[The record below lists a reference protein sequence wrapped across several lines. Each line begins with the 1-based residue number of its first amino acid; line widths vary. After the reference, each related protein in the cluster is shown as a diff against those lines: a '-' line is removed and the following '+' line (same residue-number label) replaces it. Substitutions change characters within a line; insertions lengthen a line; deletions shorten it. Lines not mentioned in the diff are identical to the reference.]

1 MKTDDLIAI
10 LARGVAPVDA
20 QAPRK
25 RFQSA
30 LVWGVL
36 GALAVML
43 SGYGVRHDLAQAATS
58 PMFWVKLAY
67 PLAMAIP
74 AMLLTL
80 RLSRPGM
87 PLGKAWTALPLPW
100 LVIAGLAIATLANTK
115 PDERL
120 LLVMGKTWLSCA
132 FNIACVSAPVL
143 AGMLWAV
150 KGMAPTRPA
159 LTGASA
165 GLASAAAGAV
175 VYTLHCPEMQAP
187 FLAVWYMLGM
197 LIPTAVGA
205 VIGAKLLR
213 W

>member
-1 MKTDDLIAI
+1 MKTDDLIAV
-10 LARGVAPVDA
+10 LARGVTPVDA
-20 QAPRK
+20 HATRK
-25 RFQSA
+25 RFQTA

-43 SGYGVRHDLAQAATS
+43 SGYGIRHDLAQAAAL
-58 PMFWVKLAY
+58 PMFWVKLAF
-67 PLAMAIP
+67 PLAISIP
-74 AMLLTL
+74 AVLLTV

-87 PLGKAWTALPLPW
+87 PLGKTWMALPLPW
-100 LVIAGLAIATLANTK
+100 LVIAGLAIATLASAN
-115 PDERL
+115 PDERSA
-120 LLVMGKTWLSCA
+120 LVMGKSWLSCA

-143 AGMLWAV
+143 VGMLWAV

-159 LTGASA
+159 LAGACA

-205 VIGAKLLR
+205 VLGAKLLR

>member
-1 MKTDDLIAI
+1 MKTDALIAM
-10 LARGVAPVDA
+10 LASGVAPVDA
-20 QAPRK
+20 QATRK
-25 RFQSA
+25 RFQTA

-36 GALAVML
+36 GAMAVML
-43 SGYGVRHDLAQAATS
+43 SGYGVRHDLAQAAAL
-58 PMFWVKLAY
+58 PMFWVKLVF

-74 AMLLTL
+74 AVLLTL

-87 PLGKAWTALPLPW
+87 ALGKAWMVLPLPW
-100 LVIAGLAIATLANTK
+100 LVIAVLAIATLVNTS

-120 LLVMGKTWLSCA
+120 PLLMGKTWLSCA

-143 AGMLWAV
+143 VGMLWAV

-159 LTGASA
+159 LAGACA

-175 VYTLHCPEMQAP
+175 AYALHCPEMQAP

-205 VIGAKLLR
+205 VVGAKLLR